1 MKLPG
6 TLWVRASTA
15 LQQLKKL
22 PNLVCLSTLAGLG
35 ASLLY
40 ITPQLRHLFD
50 QCATK
55 HRHKAREA
63 GLAAL
68 ELNRCLH
75 CAQRKVCLAQHIRQQ
90 YAVAAAATS
99 ILARCTIQ

>member
-1 MKLPG
+1 MEAARHAVGARVDGVTAAEKAAQPS
-6 TLWVRASTA
+6 VFINASWA
-15 LQQLKKL
+15 RR
-22 PNLVCLSTLAGLG
+22 V
-35 ASLLY
+35 ASY

-68 ELNRCLH
+68 GSAGASH
-75 CAQRKVCLAQHIRQQ
+75 CSNTTSPCTAPHATRKHTPSPRALRVD
-90 YAVAAAATS
+90 
-99 ILARCTIQ
+99 

>member
-1 MKLPG
+1 MELPG
-6 TLWVRASTA
+6 TLWERASTA
-15 LQQLKKL
+15 LQRLKKL

-68 ELNRCLH
+68 GSAGASH
-75 CAQRKVCLAQHIRQQ
+75 CSNTTTSPCTAPHATRKHTPSPRALRVD
-90 YAVAAAATS
+90 
-99 ILARCTIQ
+99 

>member
-68 ELNRCLH
+68 GSAGASH
-75 CAQRKVCLAQHIRQQ
+75 CSNTTSPCTAPHATRKHTPSPRALRVD
-90 YAVAAAATS
+90 
-99 ILARCTIQ
+99 